1 MTTIPIFAYR
11 FFKAHKIVFYTI
23 LFASSAFFAYSGL
36 KINFAE
42 DITQLL
48 PSIEEKGVEKFVF
61 ANLKVK
67 DKVFI
72 LFNAKSEDVDSDD
85 LISAC
90 DDFVQF
96 LDEKDSVYHTVDNI
110 FYQVEEE
117 IIQNGIAFLYENTPV
132 FLDNS
137 LYLKLDSLLEHEQ
150 LERQMAEN
158 YKLLTSAAGTSY
170 KDIITHDPIGLRNL
184 FISKIGNFGL
194 GGNYAL
200 YNNHIFTSDTT
211 VLVAF
216 LAPNF
221 KTLDTKVSARFVE
234 MIQKAVEE
242 FTLQNPDIE
251 ILYHGQPVQSVSNSE
266 RIRKDLWL
274 TVTLSLILILTLL
287 LLCFKNKS
295 TVFYLLVPIIYG
307 VIFAMS
313 VMYYIKGSMS
323 IMALGLGAIVMG
335 VAFSYCLH
343 IIAHY
348 KYVVD
353 PEKVLKDQTKPVILG
368 VLTTIGAF
376 LGLLLTK
383 SELLHDFGL
392 FASLGLAGTT
402 IFALLF
408 LPQFF
413 KPETNRK
420 SEKAFAFLEKINSYP
435 LEKQRWLIASILIIS
450 IICFIKSRDVKFDSN
465 LRHIGYNNKQ
475 LVRSQNLLASKTA
488 ENQSTFYF
496 ATISENLDSAL
507 IFSQKLCDKL
517 AGLKNTG
524 EIAGYSASSTIFIP
538 AGEQEIRINRWKSY
552 WTDERR
558 EEIMKEISEIGAEY
572 KFSETTFAPFFD
584 MLDAEYEPVSLYEAE
599 LLPDALLSNL
609 IEFTD
614 DNYLVF
620 TPIRMNKEQLWDVG
634 SKVCAGSKNFAVIDP
649 MYYAKDMVDAIHDDF
664 NTTLMVSSLFVLF
677 VLLISLRSI
686 VLATLAFLPM
696 ALSWYIVL
704 GCMAIFGLEF
714 NLINIII
721 ASFIFGIGVDYSI
734 FIMDGLLAKYHNEQ
748 QSLLIYHKTAI
759 FFSAIILIIVIL
771 SLFCAVHPAIHS
783 IGIATLIGMVSTILI
798 AYSLQPFLFWLLIT
812 RRVEKGK
819 TPVLEKWVRKK
830 QKPDSDKI
838 GDEI

>member
-1 MTTIPIFAYR
+1 
-11 FFKAHKIVFYTI
+11 VFYTI
-23 LFASSAFFAYSGL
+23 LLASSAFFAYSGM

-72 LFNAKSEDVDSDD
+72 LFNAKSEDVDPDD
-85 LISAC
+85 LILAC
-90 DDFVQF
+90 DDFAQF
-96 LDEKDSVYHTVDNI
+96 LEEKDSVYHTIDNI

-117 IIQNGIAFLYENTPV
+117 IIQNGIAFLYENAPV
-132 FLDNS
+132 FLENS
-137 LYLKLDSLLEHEQ
+137 QYSKLDSLLENEQ

-158 YKLLTSAAGTSY
+158 YTLLTSAAGTAY

-200 YNNHIFTSDTT
+200 YNSHIFTSDTT

-221 KTLDTKVSARFVE
+221 KTLDTKLSARFVE
-234 MIQKAVEE
+234 MIQQAVKE

-274 TVTLSLILILTLL
+274 TVSLSLILILTLL
-287 LLCFKNKS
+287 LICFKNKS
-295 TVFYLLVPIIYG
+295 TLYYLLAPIIYG

-313 VMYYIKGSMS
+313 VMYYLKGSMS

-348 KYVVD
+348 KYVAD

-392 FASLGLAGTT
+392 FASLGLVGTT
-402 IFALLF
+402 IFALFF

-413 KPETNRK
+413 RPETNRK
-420 SEKAFAFLEKINSYP
+420 SEKAFAFLEKVNSYP
-435 LEKQRWLIASILIIS
+435 LEKQIWLIVSILIIS
-450 IICFIKSRDVKFDSN
+450 IICFMKSKDVKFDSN

-496 ATISENLDSAL
+496 AAVSENLDSAL
-507 IFSQKLCDKL
+507 IFSQKLCAKL
-517 AGLKNTG
+517 DVLKAAG

-538 AGEQEIRINRWKSY
+538 EGEQETRINRWQSY
-552 WTDERR
+552 WTDER
-558 EEIMKEISEIGAEY
+558 IAAVKEKITVAGAGY
-572 KFSETTFAPFFD
+572 KFSPETFAPFFD
-584 MLDAEYEPVSLYEAE
+584 MLDSEYEPVSLYDAG
-599 LLPDALLSNL
+599 LLPDALLCNL
-609 IEFTD
+609 IELTD
-614 DNYLVF
+614 NNYLVF

-634 SKVCAGSKNFAVIDP
+634 KTVCADSKNFAVIDP
-649 MYYAKDMVDAIHDDF
+649 MYYANDMVKAIHDDF
-664 NTTLMVSSLFVLF
+664 NTTLMVSSLFVLL
-677 VLLISLRSI
+677 VLLISLRSF
-686 VLATLAFLPM
+686 VLAILAFLPM
-696 ALSWYIVL
+696 GLSWYIVL
-704 GCMAIFGLEF
+704 GFMAIFGLEF

-721 ASFIFGIGVDYSI
+721 SSFIFGIGVDYSI
-734 FIMDGLLAKYHNEQ
+734 FIMDGLLAKYRNEQ
-748 QSLLIYHKTAI
+748 QSLLTYHKSAI

-771 SLFCAVHPAIHS
+771 SLFFAVHPAIYS

-819 TPVLEKWVRKK
+819 APFLEKWVRKK
-830 QKPDSDKI
+830 QNVDFRND
-838 GDEI
+838 